1 MFIVTQKFQV
11 TNYRCA
17 CVSLCVYITK
27 GKINRD
33 LEIIIILANLKI
45 EIEFLHHCHVIAT
58 FHFLPFFSHNDG
70 RAVIIY
76 FAKTIYRK
84 AMLHNL
90 ML

>member
-1 MFIVTQKFQV
+1 M
-11 TNYRCA
+11 
-17 CVSLCVYITK
+17 CVCVCVCVCVYIYIYIYLQK
-27 GKINRD
+27 HKINRD